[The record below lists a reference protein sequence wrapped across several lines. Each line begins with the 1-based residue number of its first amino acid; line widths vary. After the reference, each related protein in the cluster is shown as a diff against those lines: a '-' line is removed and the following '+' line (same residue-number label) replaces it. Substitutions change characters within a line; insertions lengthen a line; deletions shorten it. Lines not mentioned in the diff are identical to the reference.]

1 MILIRN
7 DMKPNAKST
16 NRRRWSVHSCQILF
30 DFNKQ
35 KGTLILLSESVV
47 TWAQNM
53 VAAATPSPRTRRP
66 DKFRV

>member
-1 MILIRN
+1 MQNELTVVVGVLTSVNPCQFLI
-7 DMKPNAKST
+7 
-16 NRRRWSVHSCQILF
+16 
-30 DFNKQ
+30 DFNKE

-53 VAAATPSPRTRRP
+53 VAAATLNPRTRRP